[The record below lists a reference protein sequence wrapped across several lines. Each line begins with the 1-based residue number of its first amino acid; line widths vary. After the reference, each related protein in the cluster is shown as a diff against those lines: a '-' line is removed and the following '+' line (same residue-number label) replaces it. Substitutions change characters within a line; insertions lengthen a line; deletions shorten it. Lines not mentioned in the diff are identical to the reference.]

1 MNKNG
6 KMKYGGVVVSV
17 VIIMLFLALLFAGYQ
32 QGWFE
37 KQTSVEGEVLT
48 ETGDCNT
55 NPTITLSVFDAI
67 QKGTAVT
74 PNSIEGIVTH
84 SDGSVDSVGTV
95 TSGTT
100 TFQFGDVVEL
110 LIGEPN
116 FINATY
122 KTTALKCGANVFT
135 AYLYATDDSTIKV
148 FNEDGNVV
156 TDGND
161 ATTLVNQTESAT
173 TINMDVKFTAGSKLS
188 SGDLVV
194 VIESANTTEVNDI
207 ILSGTTEVALPKFY
221 SVAGA
226 GSVAYAYEV
235 PALKDGAS
243 QTYNLQITPESGVT
257 IGGTINA
264 FYLTA
269 YSKQWFKDTDGSFKY
284 GIENSDGTATFE
296 DDFDY
301 DFNVD

>member
-1 MNKNG
+1 MNKKG
-6 KMKYGGVVVSV
+6 MKYGGVVVSV
-17 VIIMLFLALLFAGYQ
+17 VMIMLFLALIFVGYQ

-37 KQTSVEGEVLT
+37 KQTGVQEGILT

-84 SDGSVDSVGTV
+84 SDGTVDSVGTV

-116 FINATY
+116 YINATY
-122 KTTALKCGANVFT
+122 KTSALKCGANVFT

-161 ATTLVNQTESAT
+161 ATTLVNQSASAT

-235 PALKDGAS
+235 PALKDGDS
-243 QTYNLQITPESGVT
+243 KTYNLQITPESGVT
-257 IGGTINA
+257 MGGQRNA
-264 FYLTA
+264 FYITA
-269 YSKQWFKDTDGSFKY
+269 YSKQWYKDTDGAFKY
-284 GIENSDGTATFE
+284 GIENSDGTATYE

>member
-17 VIIMLFLALLFAGYQ
+17 VVIMLFLALLFAGYQ

-37 KQTSVEGEVLT
+37 KQGIVEDEQLT
-48 ETGDCNT
+48 VTGNCDT

-84 SDGSVDSVGTV
+84 SDGTTDSVGAI

-100 TFQFGDVVEL
+100 LFEYGDVVEL

-116 FINATY
+116 YINSTY
-122 KTTALKCGANVFT
+122 KTKELACGNNLVT

-161 ATTLVNQTESAT
+161 ATTLVNQTASST
-173 TINMDVKFTAGSKLS
+173 TINMDVKFTAGSKQS
-188 SGDLVV
+188 SSDLVV

-235 PALKDGAS
+235 PALKDGDS
-243 QTYNLQITPESGVT
+243 KTYNLQITPESGIT
-257 IGGTINA
+257 MGGTRNA

-269 YSKQWFKDTDGSFKY
+269 YSKQWFKDTDGSFQY
-284 GIENSDGTATFE
+284 GIENSDGTATYE

>member
-1 MNKNG
+1 
-6 KMKYGGVVVSV
+6 MKYGGVVVSV

-84 SDGSVDSVGTV
+84 SDGSIDSVGAV

-161 ATTLVNQTESAT
+161 ATTLVNQSASAT

-235 PALKDGAS
+235 PALKDGDS
-243 QTYNLQITPESGVT
+243 KTYNLQITPESGVT

-284 GIENSDGTATFE
+284 GIENSDGTATYE
-296 DDFDY
+296 DEMDY